1 MQTTRYVVRVA
12 AAGALTV
19 LLAAGTV
26 VGVAGG
32 AAAAGSGST
41 EQAAGP
47 TNRGWTSPA
56 GAADEFADR
65 SK

>member
-1 MQTTRYVVRVA
+1 MQITRSVARVA
-12 AAGALTV
+12 AAGALAV
-19 LLAAGTV
+19 LVAAGAV

-32 AAAAGSGST
+32 AAAAETTSADS
-41 EQAAGP
+41 ASGP
-47 TNRGWTSPA
+47 TNRGWTAPA